1 MELQNIDQEHI
12 DQLRYI
18 LSILMERQSRGW
30 VGDSERE
37 ECKKGITALQRA
49 VEVMGTQVYA

>member
-30 VGDSERE
+30 VGDNERE
-37 ECKKGITALQRA
+37 ECKKGITALKRA
-49 VEVMGTQVYA
+49 VEVMGTQIYA

>member
-1 MELQNIDQEHI
+1 MELQNVDQEHI

-30 VGDSERE
+30 VGDNERE
-37 ECKKGITALQRA
+37 ECKKGITALKRA
-49 VEVMGTQVYA
+49 VEVMGTQIYA

>member
-1 MELQNIDQEHI
+1 MELQNIDKEHI

-18 LSILMERQSRGW
+18 LSILMERQSMGW
-30 VGDSERE
+30 VGDNERE
-37 ECKKGITALQRA
+37 ECKKGITALKRA

>member
-1 MELQNIDQEHI
+1 MELQNADQEHI

-30 VGDSERE
+30 VGDNERE
-37 ECKKGITALQRA
+37 ECKKGITALKRA
-49 VEVMGTQVYA
+49 VEVMGTQIYA